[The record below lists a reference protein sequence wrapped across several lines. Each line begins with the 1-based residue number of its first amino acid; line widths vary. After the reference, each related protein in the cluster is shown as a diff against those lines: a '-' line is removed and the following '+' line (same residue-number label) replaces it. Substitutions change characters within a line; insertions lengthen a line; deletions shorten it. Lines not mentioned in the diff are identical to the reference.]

1 MNQSVSAF
9 DPQSFLDAQISEPT
23 VKRPPI
29 PAGDYTAVIGEIK
42 ARVWQGRKD
51 PTMSGIAWDVPLA
64 IEIPAAV
71 QAALGVEFKDGILTK
86 TDSIMIDTTPQGT
99 IDNSVGK
106 NGQLRRYRDACDM
119 NKSGDVFSARK
130 MQGIPVLV
138 KIKHGEWNGEVTEEI
153 AGVAKL

>member
-1 MNQSVSAF
+1 MNTPTSSF
-9 DPQSFLDAQISEPT
+9 DPQAFLDAQISEPT

-29 PAGDYTAVIGEIK
+29 PAGDYTAVIGEVK
-42 ARVWQGRKD
+42 ARVWQGKKD
-51 PTMSGIAWDVPLA
+51 PTQSGIAWDVPLA
-64 IEIPAAV
+64 IEIPAEV

-86 TDSIMIDTTPQGT
+86 TDSIMVDTTPQGT

-106 NGQLRRYRDACDM
+106 NNQLRRYRDACDM
-119 NKSGDVFSARK
+119 NKPGDVFSARK

-138 KIKHGEWNGEVTEEI
+138 KIKHGEWQGEVTEEI